1 MAIPTLSVQL
11 SLDASSYGNT
21 FFTLD
26 SATRGVLDG
35 TTYKLGGEFY
45 VDITSY
51 AQTITVNR
59 GRSRELD
66 RYATGQASVTFQNQD
81 RTFDPSYTSSTLYPN
96 IVPRR
101 PIRITANGS
110 AIYQGY
116 VDDWNLD
123 YNVSGESDATATC
136 IDGFG
141 ILSKQTLAAA
151 TATSQLSGAR
161 IAAVLAKPE
170 VNWPLSMQAVDAGQQ
185 TLQADVIAQ
194 DENALSYLQLVELS
208 EPGSFFISRDGKA
221 TFKDRNT
228 AAVVGSVT
236 LSDDGT
242 GIPYNEVQVAYGTEL
257 LYNRVVITRLGGVAQ
272 TASSTT
278 SQTTYGLASLD
289 QAGLLV
295 DTDANSLTLAN
306 YLLGSYATPELRFD
320 SVTIE
325 LSALSTANQN
335 TLLALDLTNVITVK
349 FQPNRTGTRISQNC
363 EIIGISHQVRPD
375 SHRMTFKLAT
385 TVGVAFV
392 LDSIPYGKL
401 DDTTVVLGF

>member
-1 MAIPTLSVQL
+1 
-11 SLDASSYGNT
+11 
-21 FFTLD
+21 
-26 SATRGVLDG
+26 VLDN
-35 TTYKLGGEFY
+35 TTYTLGGEFY

-66 RYATGQASVTFQNQD
+66 RYATGQASLSFQNQD
-81 RTFDPSYTSSTLYPN
+81 RTFDPSYTSSTLYSN

-151 TATSQLSGAR
+151 TATAQTTGAR

-170 VNWPLSMQAVDAGQQ
+170 VNWPLSLEAIDAGVQ

-194 DENALSYLQLVELS
+194 DENALQYLQLVESS
-208 EPGSFFISRDGKA
+208 EPGSFFISKDGKA

-228 AAVVGSVT
+228 AAVVGSTT

-242 GIPYNEVQVAYGTEL
+242 GIPYNEVQVVYGTEL
-257 LYNRVVITRLGGVAQ
+257 LYNRVVITRAGGSPQ
-272 TASSTT
+272 TANNTT

-289 QAGLLV
+289 QAGLLT
-295 DTDANSLTLAN
+295 DTDANALSLAN
-306 YLLGSYATPELRFD
+306 YLLGQYSSPELRFD

-325 LSALSTANQN
+325 LSALSTTNQN
-335 TLLALDLTNVITVK
+335 TLLGLELTNVIVVK

-363 EIIGISHQVRPD
+363 EIIGIAHQVRPD
-375 SHRMTFKLAT
+375 SHRLTFKLAQT
-385 TVGVAFV
+385 DGRVAFV
-392 LDSIPYGKL
+392 LDDAVFGVL
-401 DDTTVVLGF
+401 DTSELGF

>member
-45 VDITSY
+45 TDITSY
-51 AQTITVNR
+51 AQTISVNR

-81 RTFDPSYTSSTLYPN
+81 RTFDPSNSSSSLYPN

-123 YNVSGESDATATC
+123 YNVSGESDASATC

-151 TATSQLSGAR
+151 TATAQLSGAR

-170 VNWPLSMQAVDAGQQ
+170 VNWPLSLQAIDAGQQ

-194 DENALSYLQLVELS
+194 DENALSYLQLVEAS
-208 EPGSFFISRDGKA
+208 EPGSFFMSRDGKA

-242 GIPYNEVQVAYGTEL
+242 GIPYNEVQVTYGTEL
-257 LYNRVVITRLGGVAQ
+257 LYNRVVITCLGGTAQ
-272 TASSTT
+272 TANSTT
-278 SQTTYGLASLD
+278 SQATYGIATLD
-289 QAGLLV
+289 QAGLLIDS
-295 DTDANSLTLAN
+295 DTNSLTLAN
-306 YLLGSYATPELRFD
+306 YLLGQYATPELRFD

-335 TLLALDLTNVITVK
+335 TLLGLDMTNVIVVK

-363 EIIGISHQVRPD
+363 EIIGISHQIRPD
-375 SHRMTFKLAT
+375 SHRITFKLAS

-392 LDSIPYGKL
+392 LDSASYGVL
-401 DDTTVVLGF
+401 DNTGSILGF

>member
-1 MAIPTLSVQL
+1 MAVPTLSVQL

-35 TTYKLGGEFY
+35 ATYKLGGEFY
-45 VDITSY
+45 TDITSY
-51 AQTITVNR
+51 AQTITTNR

-66 RYATGQASVTFQNQD
+66 RYATGQASVSFQNQD
-81 RTFDPSYTSSTLYPN
+81 RTFDPSNSSSTLYPN

-123 YNVSGESDATATC
+123 YNVSGESDASATC

-151 TATSQLSGAR
+151 TATAQLSGAR

-170 VNWPLSMQAVDAGQQ
+170 VNWPLSLQAVDAGQQ

-194 DENALSYLQLVELS
+194 DENALTYLQLVEAS
-208 EPGSFFISRDGKA
+208 EPGSFFMSADGKA

-257 LYNRVVITRLGGVAQ
+257 LYNRVVITRVGGVAQ
-272 TASSTT
+272 TANSTT
-278 SQTTYGLASLD
+278 SQATYGIAALD
-289 QAGLLV
+289 QSGLLIDS
-295 DTDANSLTLAN
+295 DTNSLSLAN
-306 YLLGSYATPELRFD
+306 YLLGQYATPELRFD

-335 TLLALDLTNVITVK
+335 TLIGLELTNVIVVK

-363 EIIGISHQVRPD
+363 EIIGIAHQIRPD
-375 SHRMTFKLAT
+375 SHRITLKLAS

-392 LDSIPYGKL
+392 LNSLAYGVL
-401 DDTTVVLGF
+401 DTNSLGF

>member
-1 MAIPTLSVQL
+1 MAVPTLSVQL

-26 SATRGVLDG
+26 SATRGVLDN
-35 TTYKLGGEFY
+35 TTYTLGGEFY
-45 VDITSY
+45 VDVTSY
-51 AQTITVNR
+51 AQSISTTR

-81 RTFDPSYTSSTLYPN
+81 RTFDPSNSSSSLYPN

-123 YNVSGESDATATC
+123 YNVSGESDASATC

-151 TATSQLSGAR
+151 TATAEYSGTR
-161 IAAVLAKPE
+161 IANVLAKPE
-170 VNWPLSMQAVDAGQQ
+170 VNWPLSLEAIDVGAQM
-185 TLQADVIAQ
+185 LQADVIAQ
-194 DENALSYLQLVELS
+194 DTNALTYLQLVEAS
-208 EPGSFFISRDGKA
+208 EPGSFFMSADGKA
-221 TFKDRNT
+221 TFNDRNT
-228 AAVVGSVT
+228 AAVLGSVT

-242 GIPYNEVQVAYGTEL
+242 GIPYNEVQVVYGTEM
-257 LYNRVVITRLGGVAQ
+257 LYNRIVVTRAGGSPQ
-272 TASSTT
+272 TANNTT

-289 QAGLLV
+289 QSGLLT
-295 DTDANSLTLAN
+295 DTDSNALSLAN
-306 YLLGSYATPELRFD
+306 YLLGQYASPELRFD

-325 LSALSTANQN
+325 LSALSTTDQN
-335 TLLALDLTNVITVK
+335 TLLGLELTNVIVVK
-349 FQPNRTGTRISQNC
+349 FQPNRTGAQISQNC
-363 EIIGISHQVRPD
+363 QIIGIAHQVRPD
-375 SHRMTFKLAT
+375 SHRVTFKLAQT
-385 TVGVAFV
+385 DGRVAFV
-392 LDSIPYGKL
+392 LDDAVFGVL
-401 DDTTVVLGF
+401 DTSELGF

>member
-1 MAIPTLSVQL
+1 MAVPILSVQL

-26 SATRGVLDG
+26 SATRGVLDN
-35 TTYKLGGEFY
+35 TTYTLGGEFY
-45 VDITSY
+45 VDVTSY
-51 AQTITVNR
+51 AQSISTTR

-81 RTFDPSYTSSTLYPN
+81 RTFDPSNSSSSLYPN

-123 YNVSGESDATATC
+123 YNVSGESDASATC

-151 TATSQLSGAR
+151 TATAEYSGTR
-161 IAAVLAKPE
+161 IANVLAKPE
-170 VNWPLSMQAVDAGQQ
+170 VNWPLSLEAIDVGAQM
-185 TLQADVIAQ
+185 LQADVIAQ
-194 DENALSYLQLVELS
+194 DTNALTYLQLVEAS
-208 EPGSFFISRDGKA
+208 EPGSFFMSADGKA
-221 TFKDRNT
+221 TFNDRNT
-228 AAVVGSVT
+228 AAVLGSVT

-242 GIPYNEVQVAYGTEL
+242 GIPYNEVQVVYGTEM
-257 LYNRVVITRLGGVAQ
+257 LYNRIVVTRAGGSPQ
-272 TASSTT
+272 TANNTT

-289 QAGLLV
+289 QSGLLT
-295 DTDANSLTLAN
+295 DTDSNALSLAN
-306 YLLGSYATPELRFD
+306 YLLGQYASPELRFD

-325 LSALSTANQN
+325 LSALSTTDQN
-335 TLLALDLTNVITVK
+335 TLLGLELTNVIVVK
-349 FQPNRTGTRISQNC
+349 FQPNRTGAQISQNC
-363 EIIGISHQVRPD
+363 QIIGIAHQVRPD
-375 SHRMTFKLAT
+375 SHRVTFKLAQT
-385 TVGVAFV
+385 DGRVAFV
-392 LDSIPYGKL
+392 LDDAVFGVL
-401 DDTTVVLGF
+401 DTSELGF

>member
-1 MAIPTLSVQL
+1 MATPTISVQL

-21 FFTLD
+21 YFLLD
-26 SATRGVLDG
+26 NTTRGVLDNA
-35 TTYKLGGEFY
+35 TYTLGGEFY

-51 AQTITVNR
+51 AQNISTNR

-66 RYATGQASVTFQNQD
+66 RYATGQANLTFQNQD
-81 RTFDPSYTSSTLYPN
+81 RTFDPSFTTSTLYPN

-101 PIRITANGS
+101 PIRVTANGYS
-110 AIYQGY
+110 IYQGY

-123 YNVSGESDATATC
+123 YNVSGESDANATC

-151 TATSQLSGAR
+151 TATAQTTGAR

-170 VNWPLSMQAVDAGQQ
+170 VNWPLSLEAIDVGVQ

-194 DENALSYLQLVELS
+194 DENALTYLQLVESS
-208 EPGSFFISRDGKA
+208 EPGSFFMSADGKA

-228 AAVVGSVT
+228 ASVVGSVT
-236 LSDDGT
+236 LTDDGT

-257 LYNRVVITRLGGVAQ
+257 LYNRVVITRVGGTPQ
-272 TASSTT
+272 TANNTT

-289 QAGLLV
+289 QSGLLI
-295 DTDANSLTLAN
+295 DTDANALSLAN
-306 YLLGSYATPELRFD
+306 YLLGQYATPELRFD

-325 LSALSTANQN
+325 LSTLSTAQQN
-335 TLLALDLTNVITVK
+335 TLLGLELTNVIVVK
-349 FQPNRTGTRISQNC
+349 FQPNRTGARISQNC
-363 EIIGISHQVRPD
+363 EIIGIAHQIRPG
-375 SHRMTFKLAT
+375 SHRITFKLAT

-392 LDSIPYGKL
+392 LDSDAFGVL
-401 DDTTVVLGF
+401 DTNTLGF

>member
-1 MAIPTLSVQL
+1 VAIPTLSVQL

-21 FFTLD
+21 YFVLD
-26 SATRGVLDG
+26 NATRGVLDN
-35 TTYKLGGEFY
+35 TTYTLGGEYY

-66 RYATGQASVTFQNQD
+66 RYATGQASLSFQNQD
-81 RTFDPSYTSSTLYPN
+81 RTFDPSYSSSTLYPN
-96 IVPRR
+96 VVPRR
-101 PIRITANGS
+101 PVRVTANGYS
-110 AIYQGY
+110 IYQGY

-136 IDGFG
+136 VDGFG

-151 TATSQLSGAR
+151 TATAQTTGAR

-170 VNWPLSMQAVDAGQQ
+170 VNWPLSLEAIDVGVQ
-185 TLQADVIAQ
+185 TLQADVINQ
-194 DENALSYLQLVELS
+194 DTNALTYLQLVESS
-208 EPGSFFISRDGKA
+208 EPGSFFMSKDGKA

-228 AAVVGSVT
+228 AAVVGSTT

-242 GIPYNEVQVAYGTEL
+242 GIPYNEVQVVYGTEL
-257 LYNRVVITRLGGVAQ
+257 LYNRVVITRAGGSPQ
-272 TASSTT
+272 TANNTT

-289 QAGLLV
+289 QSGLLT
-295 DTDANSLTLAN
+295 DTDANALSLAN
-306 YLLGSYATPELRFD
+306 YLVGQYSSPELRFD

-335 TLLALDLTNVITVK
+335 TLLGLELTNVIVVK
-349 FQPNRTGTRISQNC
+349 FQPNRTGARISQNC
-363 EIIGISHQVRPD
+363 QIIGIAHQVRPD
-375 SHRMTFKLAT
+375 SHRLTLKLAQT
-385 TVGVAFV
+385 DGRVAFV
-392 LDSIPYGKL
+392 LDDAVFGVL
-401 DDTTVVLGF
+401 DTSELGF

>member
-1 MAIPTLSVQL
+1 
-11 SLDASSYGNT
+11 
-21 FFTLD
+21 
-26 SATRGVLDG
+26 
-35 TTYKLGGEFY
+35 
-45 VDITSY
+45 
-51 AQTITVNR
+51 
-59 GRSRELD
+59 
-66 RYATGQASVTFQNQD
+66 
-81 RTFDPSYTSSTLYPN
+81 
-96 IVPRR
+96 
-101 PIRITANGS
+101 
-110 AIYQGY
+110 

-123 YNVSGESDATATC
+123 YNVSGESDASATC

-151 TATSQLSGAR
+151 TATAQTTGTR

-170 VNWPLSMQAVDAGQQ
+170 VNWPLSLEAIDAGVQ

-208 EPGSFFISRDGKA
+208 EPGSFFISADGKA

-272 TASSTT
+272 TANSTT
-278 SQTTYGLASLD
+278 SQATYGIAALD
-289 QAGLLV
+289 QSGLLV
-295 DTDANSLTLAN
+295 DTDANALTLAS
-306 YLLGSYATPELRFD
+306 YLLGQYASPELRFD

-335 TLLALDLTNVITVK
+335 TLLGLDMTNVIVVK

-363 EIIGISHQVRPD
+363 EIIGIAHQIRPD
-375 SHRMTFKLAT
+375 SHRITFKLAS
-385 TVGVAFV
+385 TVGIAFV
-392 LDSIPYGKL
+392 LDSSSFGVL
-401 DDTTVVLGF
+401 DSNILGF

>member
-21 FFTLD
+21 YFVLD
-26 SATRGVLDG
+26 NATRGVLDN
-35 TTYKLGGEFY
+35 TTYTLGGEYY

-66 RYATGQASVTFQNQD
+66 RYATGQASLSFQNQD
-81 RTFDPSYTSSTLYPN
+81 RTFDPSYSSSTLYPN
-96 IVPRR
+96 VVPRR
-101 PIRITANGS
+101 PVRVTANGYS
-110 AIYQGY
+110 IYQGY

-136 IDGFG
+136 VDGFG

-151 TATSQLSGAR
+151 TATAQTTGAR

-170 VNWPLSMQAVDAGQQ
+170 VNWPLSLEAIDVGVQ
-185 TLQADVIAQ
+185 TLQADVINQ
-194 DENALSYLQLVELS
+194 DTNALTYLQLVESS
-208 EPGSFFISRDGKA
+208 EPGSFFMSKDGKA

-228 AAVVGSVT
+228 AAVVGSTT

-242 GIPYNEVQVAYGTEL
+242 GIPYNEVQVVYGTEL
-257 LYNRVVITRLGGVAQ
+257 LYNRVVITRAGGSPQ
-272 TASSTT
+272 TANNTT

-289 QAGLLV
+289 QSGLLT
-295 DTDANSLTLAN
+295 DTDANALSLAN
-306 YLLGSYATPELRFD
+306 YLVGQYSSPELRFD

-335 TLLALDLTNVITVK
+335 TLLGLELTNVIVVK
-349 FQPNRTGTRISQNC
+349 FQPNRTGARISQNC
-363 EIIGISHQVRPD
+363 QIIGIAHQVRPD
-375 SHRMTFKLAT
+375 SHRLTLKLAQT
-385 TVGVAFV
+385 DGRVAFV
-392 LDSIPYGKL
+392 LDDAVFGVL
-401 DDTTVVLGF
+401 DTSELGF

>member
-1 MAIPTLSVQL
+1 MAVPTLSVQL

-35 TTYKLGGEFY
+35 ATYKLGGEFY
-45 VDITSY
+45 TDITSY
-51 AQTITVNR
+51 AQTITTNR

-66 RYATGQASVTFQNQD
+66 RYAMGQASVSFQNQD
-81 RTFDPSYTSSTLYPN
+81 RTFDPSNSSSSLYPN

-123 YNVSGESDATATC
+123 YNVSGESDASATC

-151 TATSQLSGAR
+151 TATAEYSGTR
-161 IAAVLAKPE
+161 IANVLAKPE
-170 VNWPLSMQAVDAGQQ
+170 VNWPLSLEAIDVGAQM
-185 TLQADVIAQ
+185 LQADVIAQ
-194 DENALSYLQLVELS
+194 DTNALTYLQLVEAS
-208 EPGSFFISRDGKA
+208 EPGSFFVSKDGKA

-228 AAVVGSVT
+228 AAVIGSVT

-242 GIPYNEVQVAYGTEL
+242 GIPYNEVQVVYGTEM
-257 LYNRVVITRLGGVAQ
+257 LYNRIVVTRAGGSPQ
-272 TASSTT
+272 TANNTT

-289 QAGLLV
+289 QSGLLT
-295 DTDANSLTLAN
+295 DTDSNALSLAN
-306 YLLGSYATPELRFD
+306 YLLGQYASPELRFD

-325 LSALSTANQN
+325 LSALSTADQN
-335 TLLALDLTNVITVK
+335 TLLGLELTNVIVVK
-349 FQPNRTGTRISQNC
+349 FQPNRTGAQISQNC
-363 EIIGISHQVRPD
+363 QIIGVAHQVRPD
-375 SHRMTFKLAT
+375 SHRVTFKLAQT
-385 TVGVAFV
+385 DGRVAFV
-392 LDSIPYGKL
+392 LDDAVFGVL
-401 DDTTVVLGF
+401 DTSELGF

>member
-1 MAIPTLSVQL
+1 M
-11 SLDASSYGNT
+11 LDN
-21 FFTLD
+21 
-26 SATRGVLDG
+26 
-35 TTYKLGGEFY
+35 TTYTLGGEFY
-45 VDITSY
+45 VDVTSY
-51 AQTITVNR
+51 AQSISTTR

-81 RTFDPSYTSSTLYPN
+81 RTFDPSNSSSSLYPN

-123 YNVSGESDATATC
+123 YNVSGESDASATC

-151 TATSQLSGAR
+151 TATAQLSGAR

-170 VNWPLSMQAVDAGQQ
+170 VNWPLSLQAVDAGQQ

-194 DENALSYLQLVELS
+194 DENALTYLQLVEAS
-208 EPGSFFISRDGKA
+208 EPGSFFMSADGKA

-257 LYNRVVITRLGGVAQ
+257 LYNRVVITRVGGVAQ
-272 TASSTT
+272 TANSTT
-278 SQTTYGLASLD
+278 SQATYGIAALD
-289 QAGLLV
+289 QSGLLIDS
-295 DTDANSLTLAN
+295 DTNSLSLAN
-306 YLLGSYATPELRFD
+306 YLLGQYATPELRFD

-335 TLLALDLTNVITVK
+335 TLIGLELTNVIVVK

-363 EIIGISHQVRPD
+363 EIIGIAHQIRPD
-375 SHRMTFKLAT
+375 SHRITLKLAS

-392 LDSIPYGKL
+392 LNSLAYGVL
-401 DDTTVVLGF
+401 DTNSLGF

>member
-1 MAIPTLSVQL
+1 MATPTLSVQL

-21 FFTLD
+21 YFVLD
-26 SATRGVLDG
+26 NPTRGVLDG
-35 TTYKLGGEFY
+35 TTYTLGGEFY
-45 VDITSY
+45 VDVTSY
-51 AQTITVNR
+51 AQSISTTR

-66 RYATGQASVTFQNQD
+66 RYATGQANISFQNQD
-81 RTFDPSYTSSTLYPN
+81 RTFDPSNTNSTLYPN

-123 YNVSGESDATATC
+123 YNVSGESDASATC

-151 TATSQLSGAR
+151 TATAQTTGAR
-161 IAAVLAKPE
+161 IVAVLAKPE
-170 VNWPLSMQAVDAGQQ
+170 VNWPLSLEAIDAGVQ

-194 DENALSYLQLVELS
+194 DENALSYLQLVEAS
-208 EPGSFFISRDGKA
+208 EPGSFFMSADGKA

-242 GIPYNEVQVAYGTEL
+242 GIPYNEVQVAYGTEM
-257 LYNRVVITRLGGVAQ
+257 LYNRIVVTRAGGSPQ
-272 TASSTT
+272 TANNTT

-289 QAGLLV
+289 QSGLLT
-295 DTDANSLTLAN
+295 DTDSNALSLAN
-306 YLLGSYATPELRFD
+306 YLLGQYASPELRFD

-325 LSALSTANQN
+325 LSALSTTDQN
-335 TLLALDLTNVITVK
+335 TLFGLELTNVIAVK
-349 FQPNRTGTRISQNC
+349 FQPNRTGAQISQNC
-363 EIIGISHQVRPD
+363 QIIGVAHQVRPD
-375 SHRMTFKLAT
+375 SHRVTFKLAQT
-385 TVGVAFV
+385 DGRVAFV
-392 LDSIPYGKL
+392 LDDAVFGVL
-401 DDTTVVLGF
+401 DTSELGF

>member
-1 MAIPTLSVQL
+1 MAIPSLSVQL
-11 SLDASSYGNT
+11 SLDANSYGNT
-21 FFTLD
+21 FFVLD
-26 SATRGVLDG
+26 NTTRGVLDN
-35 TTYKLGGEFY
+35 TTYKLGGEIY
-45 VDITSY
+45 TDIASY
-51 AQTITVNR
+51 EQNISTNR

-66 RYATGQASVTFQNQD
+66 RYATGQASVTFQNQN

-101 PIRITANGS
+101 PIRITANGYS
-110 AIYQGY
+110 IYQGY

-151 TATSQLSGAR
+151 TATAQPTGTR

-170 VNWPLSMQAVDAGQQ
+170 VNWPLSLEAIDVGQQ

-194 DENALSYLQLVELS
+194 DENVLTYLQLVEAS

-221 TFKDRNT
+221 TFKGRNT
-228 AAVVGSVT
+228 AAIVGSVT
-236 LSDDGT
+236 LTDDGT

-257 LYNRVVITRLGGVAQ
+257 LYNRVVITRVGGNPQ
-272 TASSTT
+272 TANNTT
-278 SQTTYGLASLD
+278 SQATYGFASFD
-289 QAGLLV
+289 QAGLLI
-295 DTDANSLTLAN
+295 DTDANALSLAN
-306 YLLGSYATPELRFD
+306 YLLGQYATPELRFD

-375 SHRMTFKLAT
+375 SHRMTFKLAS

-392 LDSIPYGKL
+392 LDSIPFGKL
-401 DDTTVVLGF
+401 DDTTIILGF